1 MGIVGGA
8 GPEGAGIGGR
18 KERSW
23 REVGES
29 MRAEKGVLE
38 QAGQNQKINQDLERY
53 ICDGGCGILRAAG
66 VLLSGSSSFSR
77 K

>member
-38 QAGQNQKINQDLERY
+38 QAGQNQKINQDLERCF
-53 ICDGGCGILRAAG
+53 CDGGRGILRAG

>member
-18 KERSW
+18 KERSR

-38 QAGQNQKINQDLERY
+38 QAGQNQKINQDLERC
-53 ICDGGCGILRAAG
+53 ICDGGRGILRAG

>member
-38 QAGQNQKINQDLERY
+38 QAGQNQKINQDLEHC
-53 ICDGGCGILRAAG
+53 ICDGGRGILRAG